1 MIRMYNNLK
10 RSQLRVHSRSILS
23 IVLRIL
29 KIRKNINN
37 DTERE
42 REREELLRRGRKKEK
57 TKKGKKKKSFSP
69 SFVTRSDHKL
79 LIILNVRS
87 CINRNDVS
95 GKIPIIKRETEEKI
109 SCVIRIRIH
118 TNVLA

>member
-1 MIRMYNNLK
+1 MMR
-10 RSQLRVHSRSILS
+10 
-23 IVLRIL
+23 
-29 KIRKNINN
+29 
-37 DTERE
+37 RE
-42 REREELLRRGRKKEK
+42 RNCCEGEEKKEK
-57 TKKGKKKKSFSP
+57 QKKKKKKRKVFSP
-69 SFVTRSDHKL
+69 SFVTRSDRKL

>member
-1 MIRMYNNLK
+1 MMR
-10 RSQLRVHSRSILS
+10 
-23 IVLRIL
+23 
-29 KIRKNINN
+29 
-37 DTERE
+37 RE
-42 REREELLRRGRKKEK
+42 RNCCEGEEKKEK
-57 TKKGKKKKSFSP
+57 QKKKKKKRKVFSP
-69 SFVTRSDHKL
+69 SFVTRSV